1 MLTKET
7 SHDANKPKTHNP
19 QLIIIFPFT
28 ENHIFRIK
36 IFTTFVI
43 EKKNNT
49 LLSCDNLPNFG
60 CISETLLRLY
70 TSYELVSEKSAKYEN
85 IHFFITS
92 VFLFLSRR

>member
-1 MLTKET
+1 MTPM
-7 SHDANKPKTHNP
+7 NQKPITHNS
-19 QLIIIFPFT
+19 QLFSSFT

-43 EKKNNT
+43 DKKNNT

-70 TSYELVSEKSAKYEN
+70 TSWWQA
-85 IHFFITS
+85 
-92 VFLFLSRR
+92 